1 MSLKQSPFLYRA
13 CGGFLCKEPNTP
25 DAHTAV
31 HSSLPRLQSTMGFV
45 FSSVLAAFWS
55 LALLFY
61 HLKTTTEYSFS
72 YHSIS
77 VTTVLA
83 VRLCSFSKWS

>member
-13 CGGFLCKEPNTP
+13 CGGFLCKEPNM
-25 DAHTAV
+25 AV
-31 HSSLPRLQSTMGFV
+31 HSSLPRLQSTMSFV